1 MSIFESLYGAS
12 VDNPL
17 DPFDLY
23 TDFSDTDKH
32 FSLDPPTNFNYLSQP
47 ETRTSHEPLTNW
59 SAPRL
64 ADDYKNESLLLF
76 ENDDDLYDLLPNF
89 TDSISSDDIAPD
101 GILRLDYDN
110 NNNNAGHDGVLYLT
124 NDREYVAADSHL
136 TESFVVDQPQLPY
149 VASDSHLTVN
159 ETDMDIYNSYGSP
172 QNISGG
178 FNHDMEVHQQSFAL
192 PEPPLNEPADLLS
205 TFAGLCKSN
214 DWLFSSQDKT
224 PLNSLKHT
232 AVPFQE
238 QFAGLNLVPKR
249 QTLDT
254 NTRRDRFQS
263 RSEYFTSSLRE
274 QQLQRYREKKVRRV
288 YYRSVDVKRSAQAKT
303 RERNA
308 RGRFVVCH

>member
-1 MSIFESLYGAS
+1 
-12 VDNPL
+12 
-17 DPFDLY
+17 LY

-32 FSLDPPTNFNYLSQP
+32 LSLEPPSNFNYLSPP
-47 ETRTSHEPLTNW
+47 ETRTSHEPFTNW

-64 ADDYKNESLLLF
+64 ADDYKNESLF

-101 GILRLDYDN
+101 GILRLDFDSN
-110 NNNNAGHDGVLYLT
+110 NNNKGHDGVLYLT

-136 TESFVVDQPQLPY
+136 IESIVVDQPQRPY

-159 ETDMDIYNSYGSP
+159 ETDMDIYNSCGSP
-172 QNISGG
+172 QDISGG
-178 FNHDMEVHQQSFAL
+178 LNMGVQQQ
-192 PEPPLNEPADLLS
+192 PEPILKEPADMLS
-205 TFAGLCKSN
+205 TFAGLCESN
-214 DWLFSSQDKT
+214 DWLFSSQDKI
-224 PLNSLKHT
+224 PINSLKHIPI
-232 AVPFQE
+232 PFQE
-238 QFAGLNLVPKR
+238 QFADINLVPKR
-249 QTLDT
+249 QVLDT

-274 QQLQRYREKKVRRV
+274 QQLQRYREKKLRRV
-288 YYRSVDVKRSAQAKT
+288 YFRSVDVKRSTQAKN